1 MYDRYLVERDVIF
14 AVKIGEA
21 KCTKEM
27 QIERNRYLYVSP
39 RSIKKKRTYR
49 CCFAKNGHSLISV
62 NATVCKT
69 TDDFSDFHFSVVF
82 LAVVSRRNEKMIYF
96 LLIESWA
103 TKKHKRISNIELSTK
118 RVVLWES
125 ILKMQNCNGRR
136 KLVVVMAVEVWLR
149 DVDGKIDILIV
160 VA

>member
-14 AVKIGEA
+14 AAMIGEA

-39 RSIKKKRTYR
+39 RSIKKRTYR

-69 TDDFSDFHFSVVF
+69 TDDFSDFHFSIVF
-82 LAVVSRRNEKMIYF
+82 LAVASRRNEKGIYF
-96 LLIESWA
+96 LLIECWA
-103 TKKHKRISNIELSTK
+103 TKKHKRISNIQLSTK
-118 RVVLWES
+118 CGNPSWKCKTAMADESCWWWWLWKFHWETW
-125 ILKMQNCNGRR
+125 MER
-136 KLVVVMAVEVWLR
+136 
-149 DVDGKIDILIV
+149 LIY
-160 VA
+160 